1 MKVLSLYKYNIE
13 FFQPLI
19 SKEING
25 QIKASIYLALL
36 CFALLQIIN
45 RLSKS
50 IKFIKILR

>member
-1 MKVLSLYKYNIE
+1 MKYCETKLIMKVLSLYKYNIE

-36 CFALLQIIN
+36 CF
-45 RLSKS
+45 KS
-50 IKFIKILR
+50 